1 MIKRLALPFVLA
13 VALSAPAAFAQ
24 NNEDTGVSAF
34 PEDNVQS
41 RPPSQSKR
49 IDDLRQG
56 AADIFEQL
64 SRDPNISDILSIL
77 DENLKESEAVT
88 KVIRE
93 TNDVDSVIDE
103 VSTRFDQI
111 ADNFEQ
117 IAKISPK
124 VFENRL
130 LGIQSLEAIQREAA
144 LDTGDVHRR
153 IKEWRAKNR
162 SLEDQIRSGDLSN
175 VELNNAKIDIRA
187 NDLVIK
193 SLVASIEVWNSFAA
207 QHDQLISSINKHSG
221 RLDNFLHALERN
233 ADVYRSV
240 AEIMRLRKSLVAVV
254 NQLKSIQNLG
264 EHIERMD
271 KSWQELDKA
280 IDKLR
285 NEKFL
290 KTVPAS

>member
-1 MIKRLALPFVLA
+1 MKRFALPFMLA
-13 VALSAPAAFAQ
+13 LALASPAATAQ
-24 NNEDTGVSAF
+24 NSEDTGVSAF
-34 PEDNVQS
+34 PEDNVET

-64 SRDPNISDILSIL
+64 SRDPNISDILTIL
-77 DENLKESEAVT
+77 EENLKESEAVT
-88 KVIRE
+88 KIIQD

-111 ADNFEQ
+111 ADNFAQ
-117 IAKISPK
+117 IAKISPR

-153 IKEWRAKNR
+153 IKDWRARNR
-162 SLEDQIRSGDLSN
+162 ALENKIRSGELSN

-193 SLVASIEVWNSFAA
+193 SLVASIEVWNSFAE
-207 QHDQLISSINKHSG
+207 QHEQLIDSINEHSG
-221 RLDNFLHALERN
+221 RLDNFLHALKRN
-233 ADVYRSV
+233 ADIYRSV
-240 AEIMRLRKSLVAVV
+240 AEIMRLRKSLAAVV
-254 NQLKSIQNLG
+254 GQLKSIQNLG

>member
-1 MIKRLALPFVLA
+1 MKRFALPFVLA
-13 VALSAPAAFAQ
+13 LALASPAAMAQ
-24 NNEDTGVSAF
+24 NSEDTGVSAF
-34 PEDNVQS
+34 PEDNVEPG
-41 RPPSQSKR
+41 PPSQSKR

-64 SRDPNISDILSIL
+64 SRDPNISDILTIL
-77 DENLKESEAVT
+77 QENLKESEEVT
-88 KVIRE
+88 KIIQE

-111 ADNFEQ
+111 ADNFAQ
-117 IAKISPK
+117 IAKISPR

-153 IKEWRAKNR
+153 IREWRAKNR
-162 SLEDQIRSGDLSN
+162 ALENKIRSGELSN

-193 SLVASIEVWNSFAA
+193 SLVASIEVWNSFAE
-207 QHDQLISSINKHSG
+207 QHEQLIDSINEHSG
-221 RLDNFLHALERN
+221 RLDNFLHALKRN
-233 ADVYRSV
+233 ADIYRSV
-240 AEIMRLRKSLVAVV
+240 AEIMRLRKSLAAVV
-254 NQLKSIQNLG
+254 GQLKSIQNLG

-290 KTVPAS
+290 KTVPSS